1 MDIEVNK
8 LLGYQPVGTGANQL
22 KLHSSTGY
30 GWKPIKW
37 IKTKL
42 NRTEKIINENTYV
55 QNYRQ
60 KCLITAK
67 LR

>member
-1 MDIEVNK
+1 M
-8 LLGYQPVGTGANQL
+8 GTGANQL
-22 KLHSSTGY
+22 KLHSSTGC

-37 IKTKL
+37 NKTKL
-42 NRTEKIINENTYV
+42 NRTEKIINENTYE

-60 KCLITAK
+60 KCLITVK